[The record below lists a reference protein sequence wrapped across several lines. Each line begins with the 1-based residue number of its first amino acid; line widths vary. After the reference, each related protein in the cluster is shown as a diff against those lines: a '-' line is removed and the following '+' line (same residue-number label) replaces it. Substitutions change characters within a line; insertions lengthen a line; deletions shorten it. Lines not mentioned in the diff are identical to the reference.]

1 MKSELDFFLLHHRVF
16 LVKNFYQCNGDY
28 YGVKTKYEI
37 NYKDRND
44 SPKFSCDVLIEVVNL
59 FEETGS
65 VFKPPENTVQ
75 TACEQI
81 EQVYIKTEDPE
92 EVLFEDEIEVHNP
105 VKCFFGPPVFEEYN
119 LTQIRDLTRV
129 QNSTSDSN
137 TSNDNTE
144 KAPLIQEIKTEIADE
159 EPKKLHE
166 FCVSCK
172 KSLKRNHTEHHEP
185 DEELSSGS
193 SSRYEGPKPAKV
205 AKKITREEKT
215 KKKNKS
221 YTQEQ
226 VKKGLEALRCGKSL
240 GEASTLFG
248 VPKTTLFNKL
258 IKRYPEECTAGRRPR
273 LPKDKEDEIVEW
285 ILGCTDKWHPI
296 TKDQILDSVQL
307 MCKKFN
313 IVNEFADGR
322 PGYAWFRNFLKRYP
336 QLRHRTLD
344 SRITQTTGVTT
355 KNITEWFEKT
365 REYLESKDLLE
376 LPHDRVF
383 SLDETGV
390 MLSPVGDKLMA
401 RKGSNIFGKVMASN
415 KKNIV
420 TVLFT
425 ISADGKLAPPLLIHK
440 GQKNS
445 SIMTAAC
452 NDKGWVMGISEGGSM
467 TSEIFYSYIAN
478 SFYNWLLKQNIQFPV
493 ILYLDRLAPFITL
506 ELSKFCKS
514 KGIELISLYPNAT
527 HVMQPLD
534 TSFFSSLEEKYKVT
548 LSQWSSENNGDKLKP
563 RNLIGVLSDA
573 LSLLNLEDIAKRG
586 FRGCGLLPFDRNG
599 IDNAKFLTGS
609 KYD

>member
-205 AKKITREEKT
+205 AKKNTEKKRLRGENSSQWITDEAIIQVAL
-215 KKKNKS
+215 
-221 YTQEQ
+221 QEILQ
-226 VKKGLEALRCGKSL
+226 DRLRIKEAN
-240 GEASTLFG
+240 EVFG
-248 VPKTTLFNKL
+248 IPKTTLYTRLQRIKTDLPDTQKVSLLMGLKTRDMVNKFASQQIFTMAQEENL
-258 IKRYPEECTAGRRPR
+258 ITHLLEFSKHNFGLTQNAIRKLAYQYAVSIDQKIPPSWETNERAGGSWP
-273 LPKDKEDEIVEW
+273 
-285 ILGCTDKWHPI
+285 
-296 TKDQILDSVQL
+296 
-307 MCKKFN
+307 
-313 IVNEFADGR
+313 
-322 PGYAWFRNFLKRYP
+322 YAFLKR
-336 QLRHRTLD
+336 HR
-344 SRITQTTGVTT
+344 
-355 KNITEWFEKT
+355 
-365 REYLESKDLLE
+365 
-376 LPHDRVF
+376 
-383 SLDETGV
+383 
-390 MLSPVGDKLMA
+390 
-401 RKGSNIFGKVMASN
+401 
-415 KKNIV
+415 
-420 TVLFT
+420 
-425 ISADGKLAPPLLIHK
+425 
-440 GQKNS
+440 
-445 SIMTAAC
+445 
-452 NDKGWVMGISEGGSM
+452 
-467 TSEIFYSYIAN
+467 
-478 SFYNWLLKQNIQFPV
+478 
-493 ILYLDRLAPFITL
+493 
-506 ELSKFCKS
+506 
-514 KGIELISLYPNAT
+514 
-527 HVMQPLD
+527 
-534 TSFFSSLEEKYKVT
+534 
-548 LSQWSSENNGDKLKP
+548 
-563 RNLIGVLSDA
+563 
-573 LSLLNLEDIAKRG
+573 
-586 FRGCGLLPFDRNG
+586 
-599 IDNAKFLTGS
+599 
-609 KYD
+609 